1 MVEGKSPLEEGS
13 YKYND
18 SHNFDEYLKELGV
31 PWYMRAMAKIATP
44 TVTIKK
50 LNDHIER

>member
-1 MVEGKSPLEEGS
+1 MPEGNSPLAEGT

-31 PWYMRAMAKIATP
+31 PWYLRTMAKIATP

-50 LNDHIER
+50 LDDYTAR